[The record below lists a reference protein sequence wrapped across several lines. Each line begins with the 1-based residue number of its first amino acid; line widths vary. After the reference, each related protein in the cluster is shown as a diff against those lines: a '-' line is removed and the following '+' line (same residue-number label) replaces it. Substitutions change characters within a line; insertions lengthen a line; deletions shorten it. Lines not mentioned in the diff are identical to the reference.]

1 MNPHLTLAVNMS
13 MVPGVKD
20 TGLEHNE
27 DGAVVVTVTGGNPK
41 TVAAMILQCL
51 PPGTP
56 TDGDTLVEVEG
67 TVVKLNHVDPTPEQ
81 PEDFVAP
88 LPLVT
93 PEGRH
98 EPQGVTLGRPA
109 PHHMVPNVVQVLPY
123 VIGVLLLLV
132 GLAVAIILTV
142 TS

>member
-1 MNPHLTLAVNMS
+1 VSAHLTLAVNMGS
-13 MVPGVKD
+13 CPGVKN
-20 TGLEHNE
+20 TGLEQRP
-27 DGAVVVTVTGGNPK
+27 DGTVVVTVTGGNPR

-56 TDGDTLVEVEG
+56 TDGDTVVEVAG
-67 TVVKLNHVDPTPEQ
+67 TVVRLNHVDPTPEQ

-98 EPQGVTLGRPA
+98 EPMGPDLTAEAERPGFPSKFA
-109 PHHMVPNVVQVLPY
+109 VLVVA
-123 VIGVLLLLV
+123 GALLL
-132 GLAVAIILTV
+132 GGILLGALL
-142 TS
+142 SS

>member
-1 MNPHLTLAVNMS
+1 MSAHLTLAVNMANC
-13 MVPGVKD
+13 PGVKG
-20 TGLEHNE
+20 TGLEQRP
-27 DGAVVVTVTGGNPK
+27 DGTVCVTVTGGNPK

-56 TDGDTLVEVEG
+56 TDGDTVVEIQGMVIRFA
-67 TVVKLNHVDPTPEQ
+67 HVDPTPEQ

-98 EPQGVTLGRPA
+98 EPMGVNMTPTVAEEPGFPSRIGMLI
-109 PHHMVPNVVQVLPY
+109 VV
-123 VIGVLLLLV
+123 GALLV
-132 GLAVAIILTV
+132 GGILLGWLLNT
-142 TS
+142 